1 MSLPK
6 ITTSVQFVAQQNEP
20 PKTLPKIVF
29 LSSEYDSIYKANEP
43 FYIYSQSDA
52 QLKLNG
58 KLLSKVVNSLDTFSV
73 VDEVTGEIRR
83 EAVVVPV
90 ELAIPK
96 YLDTVSNP
104 LVTGGDTGE
113 VTVQTG
119 NTYVDGVTSNFD
131 LDFGT
136 NLTILIEHDTTK
148 GLTQTIKLDNES
160 SYTGSVPESSLTGL
174 ATGGS
179 IDIPI
184 DGLEGEILTISLLAD
199 PTADDWSSIV
209 NVEYYRKPVSIAE
222 KIVALEIALNKLEG
236 YPSEYVIFDEASF
249 GEYLDDD
256 SGLVIDQDDVTM
268 LSTAMAKEGFN
279 ISSTVSG
286 DLDITDPVT
295 VKEFYTNNDLA
306 VRVADYCHK
315 NSDQFRRVLAVL
327 SAIRPKFSS
336 YSAIKTHIQK
346 LIALNSNEQ
355 IQKIRDTYGEYVVVN
370 NIFDKNLEPMTN
382 MVLRL
387 MYKKSFNDSFYNT
400 YLSDDNAVNVTNI
413 VPYKFADKLD
423 EAGYVFTKYDESFV
437 VIPFIRTMNKTNKQS
452 VRTIKLINNILNE
465 TRDIAKKYIGRANSA
480 INRTLLSDEINSNLS
495 KNYTQQNKIQSGR
508 AEVRVGETSGA
519 IGALNVYIIIKD
531 FYEIGDIKIYMTY
544 EKTA

>member
-6 ITTSVQFVAQQNEP
+6 ITTSVQFVAQQQEP

-58 KLLSKVVNSLDTFSV
+58 KLLSKVVDSLDTFST

-119 NTYVDGVTSNFD
+119 NTYVSGVESNFD
-131 LDFGT
+131 LDFGA
-136 NLTILIEHDTTK
+136 NLQILITHDTTA
-148 GLTQTIKLDNES
+148 GLTQTIKLDSES

-174 ATGGS
+174 TTGGS
-179 IDIPI
+179 IEVPI
-184 DGLEGEILTISLLAD
+184 DGLEGEILTITLSTD
-199 PTADDWSSIV
+199 PTVGNWSSIV
-209 NVEYYRKPVSIAE
+209 NVEYYRKPTSIAE
-222 KIVALEIALNKLEG
+222 KIIALEIALDKLEG

-256 SGLVIDQDDVTM
+256 TGLVIEQADVTK
-268 LSTAMAKEGFN
+268 LSEAMGKEGFTV
-279 ISSTVSG
+279 SSTVSG
-286 DLDITDPVT
+286 DLDLTDQATVT
-295 VKEFYTNNDLA
+295 EFYKNNDLA

-327 SAIRPKFSS
+327 SAIRPQFGS
-336 YSAIKTHIQK
+336 YSAIKSHTQK

-355 IQKIRDTYGEYVVVN
+355 IKKIRDTYGEYIVVN

-400 YLSDDNAVNVTNI
+400 YLSDDNAVNVANI
-413 VPYKFADKLD
+413 VPYKFADSLD

-437 VIPFIRTMNKTNKQS
+437 IIPFLRTMNSTNKQS

-465 TRDIAKKYIGRANSA
+465 TRDIAKKYIGRPNSA
-480 INRTLLSDEINSNLS
+480 INRTLLSDEINSNLAN
-495 KNYTQQNKIQSGR
+495 NYTQQNKIQSGR

-544 EKTA
+544 QKTA

>member
-6 ITTSVQFVAQQNEP
+6 ITTSVQFVAQQQEP

-58 KLLSKVVNSLDTFSV
+58 KLLSKVVDSLDTFST

-119 NTYVDGVTSNFD
+119 NTYVSGVESNFD
-131 LDFGT
+131 LDFGA
-136 NLTILIEHDTTK
+136 NLQILITHDTTA
-148 GLTQTIKLDNES
+148 GLTQTIKLDSES

-174 ATGGS
+174 TTGGS
-179 IDIPI
+179 IEVPI
-184 DGLEGEILTISLLAD
+184 DGLEGEILTITLSTD
-199 PTADDWSSIV
+199 PTVGNWSSIV
-209 NVEYYRKPVSIAE
+209 NVEYYRKPTSIAE
-222 KIVALEIALNKLEG
+222 KIIALEIALDKLEG

-256 SGLVIDQDDVTM
+256 TGLVIEQSDVAK
-268 LSTAMAKEGFN
+268 LSEAMGKEGFTV
-279 ISSTVSG
+279 SSTVSG
-286 DLDITDPVT
+286 DLDLADQTTVT
-295 VKEFYTNNDLA
+295 EFYKNNDLA

-327 SAIRPKFSS
+327 SAIRPQFGS
-336 YSAIKTHIQK
+336 YSAIKSHTQK

-355 IQKIRDTYGEYVVVN
+355 IKKIRDTYGEYIVVN

-400 YLSDDNAVNVTNI
+400 YLSDDNAVNVANI
-413 VPYKFADKLD
+413 VPYKFADSLD

-437 VIPFIRTMNKTNKQS
+437 IIPFLRTMNSTNKQS

-465 TRDIAKKYIGRANSA
+465 TRDIAKKYIGRPNSA
-480 INRTLLSDEINSNLS
+480 INRTLLSDEINSNLAN
-495 KNYTQQNKIQSGR
+495 NYTQQNKIQSGR

-519 IGALNVYIIIKD
+519 IGALNVYIIVKD

-544 EKTA
+544 EKTS

>member
-6 ITTSVQFVAQQNEP
+6 ITTSVQFVAQQQEP

-58 KLLSKVVNSLDTFSV
+58 KLLSKVVDSLDTFST

-119 NTYVDGVTSNFD
+119 NTYVSGVTSNFD

-136 NLTILIEHDTTK
+136 NLQILITHDTTA
-148 GLTQTIKLDNES
+148 GLTQTIKLDSES

-174 ATGGS
+174 TTGGS
-179 IDIPI
+179 IEVPI
-184 DGLEGEILTISLLAD
+184 DGLEGEILTITLSTD
-199 PTADDWSSIV
+199 PTVGNWSSIV
-209 NVEYYRKPVSIAE
+209 NVEYYRKPTSIAE
-222 KIVALEIALNKLEG
+222 KIIALEIALDKLEG

-256 SGLVIDQDDVTM
+256 TGLVIEQADVTK
-268 LSTAMAKEGFN
+268 LSEAMGKEGFTV
-279 ISSTVSG
+279 SSTVSG
-286 DLDITDPVT
+286 DLDLTDQATVT
-295 VKEFYTNNDLA
+295 EFYKNNDLA

-327 SAIRPKFSS
+327 SAIRPQFGS
-336 YSAIKTHIQK
+336 YSAIKSHTQK

-355 IQKIRDTYGEYVVVN
+355 IKKIRDTYGEYIVVN

-400 YLSDDNAVNVTNI
+400 YLSDDNAVNVANI
-413 VPYKFADKLD
+413 VPYKFADSLD

-437 VIPFIRTMNKTNKQS
+437 IIPFLRTMNSTNKQS

-465 TRDIAKKYIGRANSA
+465 TRDIAKKYIGRPNSA
-480 INRTLLSDEINSNLS
+480 INRTLLSDEINSNLAN
-495 KNYTQQNKIQSGR
+495 NYTQQNKIQSGR

-544 EKTA
+544 QKTA